1 MNLLAGVLYDPSTA
15 ATGTTTTAKAIT
27 AFDATNLR
35 LQFTVPSHGMA
46 RIHIATMLGGAA
58 TFPTVLLAVLSGTG
72 IVCRCTPA
80 QTLGNTAVT
89 SAALAVIGDLLVTGL
104 TAGETKTWDAAYG
117 VELPVVATGFQWGGP
132 NNTTADDAFGGF
144 LYEVWDPRPLPT
156 AAPAAAGGL
165 LTGPTTGNVLA
176 SVSGLTAANLD
187 AAVTTRMATYTQP
200 TGFLTS
206 TFPTVVA
213 GTTNI
218 TVIAAVSGAV
228 GSVTGAVGSVTGN
241 VGGNVIGTVA
251 AVSGLTVANLDATVS
266 SRLATAGYTAPD
278 NTSIATILVDVSGL
292 SVADIAAIKAK
303 TDSLNFTVAGQ
314 VDGNAKSMNDT
325 TILGTGTSGDLWRG

>member
-1 MNLLAGVLYDPSTA
+1 M
-15 ATGTTTTAKAIT
+15 ATYVQPTGFLT
-27 AFDATNLR
+27 
-35 LQFTVPSHGMA
+35 S
-46 RIHIATMLGGAA
+46 
-58 TFPTVLLAVLSGTG
+58 TFPTTVASATNIT
-72 IVCRCTPA
+72 IVG
-80 QTLGNTAVT
+80 Q
-89 SAALAVIGDLLVTGL
+89 
-104 TAGETKTWDAAYG
+104 
-117 VELPVVATGFQWGGP
+117 
-132 NNTTADDAFGGF
+132 
-144 LYEVWDPRPLPT
+144 
-156 AAPAAAGGL
+156 
-165 LTGPTTGNVLA
+165 
-176 SVSGLTAANLD
+176 VSGLTAANLD
-187 AAVTTRMATYTQP
+187 ATITSRMASYTQP
-200 TGFLTS
+200 TGFLTTS
-206 TFPTVVA
+206 FPTVVA